1 MSFKYINP
9 GYAKFLVCKTSSSLT
24 QYTNT
29 EKSRTG
35 VAFRNYRTDNGNYIN
50 LSDKFSGEDFWGK
63 FDFYYDLSQTNGY
76 EFQFGELKDSYYMS
90 LQNGISIG
98 LGSYIVRAYLSATSS
113 SIISSNYAEFHQISG
128 LKPNAINSI
137 WLHIKYGSLGEGF
150 IEFQI
155 NNKKSDPIKTKAVN
169 RYSNSNFHVCLDSWT
184 SAADYFSSVII
195 SDEEISPNERVVALP
210 ISNTVSDMDSLPS
223 GLYTADTAGETLLQS
238 PNISALIADYGS
250 NTNVTGIA
258 MIGNPAYQVD
268 DIIGNVTSL
277 SKENNVVTEH
287 DNITLL
293 TDTDAMIVSSF
304 SLASNTTIAD
314 LSNMQFGWRSEE

>member
-1 MSFKYINP
+1 MN
-9 GYAKFLVCKTSSSLT
+9 
-24 QYTNT
+24 
-29 EKSRTG
+29 
-35 VAFRNYRTDNGNYIN
+35 
-50 LSDKFSGEDFWGK
+50 
-63 FDFYYDLSQTNGY
+63 
-76 EFQFGELKDSYYMS
+76 
-90 LQNGISIG
+90 LQNGIGIT
-98 LGSYIVRAYLSATSS
+98 LGSYVVKGYLSGTSS

-137 WLHIKYGSLGEGF
+137 LLHIKYGSLGEGF

-155 NNKKSDPIKTKAVN
+155 NNKKFDPIKTKAVN
-169 RYSNSNFHVCLDSWT
+169 RCSDSNFYVCLDSWT

-223 GLYTADTAGETLLQS
+223 GLYTANTAGETLLQS

-250 NTNVTGIA
+250 DTKVTGIA

-268 DIIGNVTSL
+268 DIIGNLTSL
-277 SKENNVVTEH
+277 SKENNVITEH
-287 DNITLL
+287 DTISLS

-304 SLASNTTIAD
+304 SMASNTTISD
-314 LSNMQFGWRSEE
+314 LSNIQFGWRAKE